1 MDKIINQLQISIMI
15 RHILTIIHMMK
26 NSSMARDNEARRL
39 EEMNYAMQPE
49 RNVSDLIIDSKGK
62 LNEYNWMCAETSFSS
77 NSNIRN
83 R

>member
-1 MDKIINQLQISIMI
+1 MTHSQNILKYNGQDYKSTADKYYDKTYFDNNSYDE
-15 RHILTIIHMMK
+15 

-62 LNEYNWMCAETSFSS
+62 LN
-77 NSNIRN
+77 
-83 R
+83 